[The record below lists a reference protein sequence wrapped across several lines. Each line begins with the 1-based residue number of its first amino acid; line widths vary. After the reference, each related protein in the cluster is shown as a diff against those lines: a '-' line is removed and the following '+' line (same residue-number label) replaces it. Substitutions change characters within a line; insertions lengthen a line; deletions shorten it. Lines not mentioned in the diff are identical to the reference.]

1 MVFQITF
8 HQCIVITSGYMHLP
22 VADLVLV
29 FVYGYDTQNPPL
41 VPSHTII
48 PRLQVSFNL
57 SVLPPLEQVKT
68 CS

>member
-1 MVFQITF
+1 MVFQIKF
-8 HQCIVITSGYMHLP
+8 HQCIVITSGYVHLP

-29 FVYGYDTQNPPL
+29 FIYGYDTQNPPF

-57 SVLPPLEQVKT
+57 SLLPSMDQVKT
-68 CS
+68 CL